1 MLPSSSQWY
10 QVHNL
15 IFVHPSFA
23 AAEVLLL
30 RACLEGL
37 ISPGSEHCN
46 RVLWRSRRTLRTLAP
61 PAPPLCSCILPKPE
75 PASSALQCSTVL
87 YSVPVQGAGAVESG
101 CQTASK
107 YWSTCHLFSSLWR
120 WHATIVD
127 AVYLQISWYFFKY
140 LHILLQCKELQF
152 LEIDRIDEQCVCM
165 EDLIY
170 YLYKNQ
176 VNLFNVMPSI

>member
-10 QVHNL
+10 QVRNL

-61 PAPPLCSCILPKPE
+61 PALLCSCILPKPE
-75 PASSALQCSTVL
+75 PASSALQCCTVCMCREL
-87 YSVPVQGAGAVESG
+87 KPARAGAK
-101 CQTASK
+101 QPR
-107 YWSTCHLFSSLWR
+107 STGVPATYFLLFGDGMLLLW
-120 WHATIVD
+120 TQ
-127 AVYLQISWYFFKY
+127 YTCKY
-140 LHILLQCKELQF
+140 LGIF
-152 LEIDRIDEQCVCM
+152 FSN
-165 EDLIY
+165 IY
-170 YLYKNQ
+170 VFFCSVKNY
-176 VNLFNVMPSI
+176 NF

>member
-10 QVHNL
+10 QVRNL
-15 IFVHPSFA
+15 IFVHPSFV

-30 RACLEGL
+30 RAGGAPAALAPSTL
-37 ISPGSEHCN
+37 N

-87 YSVPVQGAGAVESG
+87 YSVPVQGAGAGESG

-120 WHATIVD
+120 WHAAIVD
-127 AVYLQISWYFFKY
+127 TVYLQISWFFFQISSYF
-140 LHILLQCKELQF
+140 
-152 LEIDRIDEQCVCM
+152 VA
-165 EDLIY
+165 
-170 YLYKNQ
+170 
-176 VNLFNVMPSI
+176 V

>member
-10 QVHNL
+10 QVRNL

-30 RACLEGL
+30 RARGAPAALAPSTL
-37 ISPGSEHCN
+37 N

-61 PAPPLCSCILPKPE
+61 PLCSCILLKPE

-87 YSVPVQGAGAVESG
+87 YSVPVQGAGAGESG

-120 WHATIVD
+120 WHAAIVD
-127 AVYLQISWYFFKY
+127 TVYLQISWYFFSN
-140 LHILLQCKELQF
+140 IFVFC
-152 LEIDRIDEQCVCM
+152 CSV
-165 EDLIY
+165 
-170 YLYKNQ
+170 KNY
-176 VNLFNVMPSI
+176 NFWK